1 MKKRMYWSQC
11 ITAILVALV
20 TAALTLWPV
29 YGLLVRQARGTL
41 ANEWKLIAQSIAYAG
56 PDSGSYLSS
65 LNVRSDSFRITL
77 IAPDGKVLYDSDSE
91 LAYQE
96 NHLDRPE
103 IAAAFSEGKG
113 ENMRHSD
120 TLGLDLYYYA
130 QKLPDGNVLRV
141 SNQAR
146 SIGAVFVTII
156 PIMLFI
162 VLLIFIVSMLAASR
176 MTRRFILPIQKL
188 AENINDP
195 VEPEGYEE
203 LEPFIVKI
211 RRQNRLIHEQVER
224 LRAERDT
231 ISVITHNMN
240 EGLIL
245 LDQSHNVLSVNS
257 SALSLLGARPG
268 EYEGKNIL
276 MISRNTDLTACI
288 ADATEKGESGSLLLE
303 KDGRSCRV
311 SVSAVYRG
319 EEICGAIVLLL
330 DVTEQQRAEKIR
342 RDFTANV
349 SHELKTPLTSIS
361 GFAEMIE
368 NGMVKGETDIQ
379 KFAGRIYQEANRL
392 IVLTDDIIR
401 LSRIEQDG
409 TPAKEPVELRELCDN
424 VIRSL
429 RFVSDRK
436 QVELSVTG
444 EPLTI
449 NGNPRMLEELVQNLC
464 DNAVKYNLPGGRVD
478 VSVRQDGSNA
488 VLTVSD
494 TGIGIPREYQK
505 RIFERF
511 YRVDKS
517 RSKQTGGTGLGL
529 SIVKHIVECHGGSIR
544 LESTENVGTTITVC
558 LPQ

>member
-1 MKKRMYWSQC
+1 M
-11 ITAILVALV
+11 
-20 TAALTLWPV
+20 
-29 YGLLVRQARGTL
+29 
-41 ANEWKLIAQSIAYAG
+41 
-56 PDSGSYLSS
+56 
-65 LNVRSDSFRITL
+65 
-77 IAPDGKVLYDSDSE
+77 LYDSDST
-91 LAYQE
+91 LAYEE
-96 NHLDRPE
+96 NHLSRPE
-103 IAAAFSEGKG
+103 VSAAFAEGKG

-120 TLGLDLYYYA
+120 TMGLDLYYYA
-130 QKLPDGNVLRV
+130 AKLPDGNVLRV
-141 SNQAR
+141 SNQTR
-146 SIGAVFVTII
+146 SVGAVFVTVI
-156 PIMLFI
+156 PLMLLI
-162 VLLIFIVSMLAASR
+162 VLLIFLVSMLAASR
-176 MTRRFILPIQKL
+176 LTRRFLLPVQRL

-195 VEPEGYEE
+195 VEPKGYEE

-211 RRQNRLIHEQVER
+211 RKQNRLIQEQIER

-231 ISVITHNMN
+231 ISVITQNMN

-245 LDQSHNVLSVNS
+245 LDCSHNVLSVNS

-268 EYEGKNIL
+268 DYEGKNVL
-276 MISRNTDLTACI
+276 RISRSTDLTACI
-288 ADATEKGESGSLLLE
+288 ADATEKGESGGLLLE

-311 SVSAVYRG
+311 SVSAVYRA
-319 EEICGAIVLLL
+319 EEICGAIVLIL
-330 DVTEQQRAEKIR
+330 DVTEQQRAEKVR

-368 NGMVKGETDIQ
+368 NGMVKGEPDIK
-379 KFAGRIYQEANRL
+379 KFAGRIYQEASRL

-409 TPAKEPVELRELCDN
+409 TPDREPVELRELCDN
-424 VIRSL
+424 VVRSL
-429 RFVSDRK
+429 QFVSSQK
-436 QVELSVTG
+436 QVTLTVTG
-444 EPLTI
+444 EPLAI

-464 DNAVKYNLPGGRVD
+464 DNAVKYNRPGGRVE
-478 VSVRQDGSNA
+478 VSVRRDGSNA

-494 TGIGIPREYQK
+494 TGIGIPREHQN

-529 SIVKHIVECHGGSIR
+529 SIVKHIVECHGGSLR
-544 LESTENVGTTITVC
+544 LDSTEIVGTTVTVC